1 MNSEININQALAE
14 IKNLYEGN
22 LSEHGVSSKAVGWKD
37 RESQLLRFEKLAEVM
52 SPDLGPYTVGDWGCG
67 YAAMYDFLQEKR
79 PGCVKYYGYDI
90 SADMLNKARELHP
103 NDGLE
108 LIESKEVTEN
118 ADYIFVSGTFNV
130 KFGAT
135 DEAWGLNI
143 KETLLKLA
151 EKGARGLAFNLLTTY
166 VDWKQENL
174 FYADPMEY
182 FDFCKKNL
190 SNHVSLIHD
199 YPLYEWTMLVR
210 F

>member
-1 MNSEININQALAE
+1 MSDVININQALAK

-37 RESQLLRFEKLAEVM
+37 HESQLLRFEKLAQVM
-52 SPDLGPYTVGDWGCG
+52 PTNEGPYTVGDWGCG
-67 YAAMYDFLQEKR
+67 YAAMYDFLQEQR
-79 PGCVKYYGYDI
+79 PGCKKYYGYDI
-90 SADMLNKARELHP
+90 SVDMLNKARELHP

-108 LIESKEVTEN
+108 LIESADVTAN

-130 KFGAT
+130 KFGT
-135 DEAWGLNI
+135 SDEIWSLNI
-143 KETLLKLA
+143 KETLQKLA
-151 EKGARGLAFNLLTTY
+151 EKATRGVAFNLLTTY

-190 SNHVSLIHD
+190 SRNVSLIHD
-199 YPLYEWTMLVR
+199 YPLYEWTMLVK

>member
-1 MNSEININQALAE
+1 MNDKININQALAK

-22 LSEHGVSSKAVGWKD
+22 LSDYGVSSKAVGWKNH
-37 RESQLLRFEKLAEVM
+37 ESQLLRFEKLAEVM
-52 SPDLGPYTVGDWGCG
+52 PPDLGPYTVGDWGCG
-67 YAAMYDFLQEKR
+67 YAAMYDFLLEQR
-79 PGCVKYYGYDI
+79 PGCKKYYGYDI

-103 NDGLE
+103 NDSLE
-108 LIESKEVTEN
+108 LIESTEVTKN

-130 KFGAT
+130 KFGAS
-135 DEAWGLNI
+135 DEVWGLNI
-143 KETLLKLA
+143 KETLQKLA
-151 EKGARGLAFNLLTTY
+151 EKGTRGLAFNLLTTY